1 MFSATREVVS
11 GRAPAIK
18 ELYGCDNVVR
28 EQKVAKIVDCWLK
41 IDEGRCDQFQRPFS
55 FAKRLKGKFDSTQD
69 PSGYVPV
76 FGSVASVDPNCPNF
90 IPVAFSA
97 AWPAGKDYGPSVTSY
112 TGQYTNENGQEQI
125 QVIFLLAN
133 QVESTAL
140 WQSTSIA
147 SDVFK
152 RTHP

>member
-1 MFSATREVVS
+1 MS
-11 GRAPAIK
+11 GSNPLNGTWYSSVGSKLDLEINGS
-18 ELYGCDNVVR
+18 E
-28 EQKVAKIVDCWLK
+28 
-41 IDEGRCDQFQRPFS
+41 
-55 FAKRLKGKFDSTQD
+55 LKGKFYSTQD
-69 PSGYVPV
+69 PDSYTTV
-76 FGSVASVDPNCPNF
+76 FGSVASVDPSPNF
-90 IPVAFSA
+90 LPVAFSA

-133 QVESTAL
+133 QMESTVL
-140 WQSTSIA
+140 WKSTSIA